1 MRIGDNI
8 KKIRKGQGLKRADL
22 VKRLRFTYGDNALG
36 YRTIQRIERGE
47 NLKERF
53 SSLLQLAYALG
64 VDIKEF
70 YKGTGYEDKAQQQEL
85 AKEAYITRSQARGG
99 TFRYNDK
106 AVLEIISP
114 QKSDYMSTLLE
125 LEPDSKTKLEH
136 DPDQTTKFLYVIN
149 GEITITIEDLERI
162 LRKGDSIQINSHRP
176 HHFENRSN
184 KKATA
189 ILYQNPKRF

>member
-1 MRIGDNI
+1 MKIGDNI
-8 KKIRKGQGLKRADL
+8 KRIRKGQGLKRADL
-22 VKRLRFTYGDNALG
+22 VNKLRFTYGDNALG

-70 YKGTGYEDKAQQQEL
+70 YKRTEYEDKTQQQEL

-114 QKSDYMSTLLE
+114 QQSAYMATLLE
-125 LEPDSKTKLEH
+125 LDPDSKTKLEH
-136 DPDQTTKFLYVIN
+136 DPEQTTKFLYVIN
-149 GEITITIEDLERI
+149 GEMTIIIEDLERT
-162 LRKGDSIQINSHRP
+162 LRKGDSMQINSHRH